1 MNDKRKIAKRI
12 IDFGFEYA
20 LFSEDENYKN
30 LVDKVEQQLEDIYFL
45 ENLKTVIED
54 KISLNKKYINKNK
67 ELYKLKD
74 SILKE
79 IRGLEREQEC

>member
-12 IDFGFEYA
+12 IDFGFEYD

-30 LVDKVEQQLEDIYFL
+30 LVDKVEQELEDIYFL
-45 ENLKTVIED
+45 ENLNTVIED

-74 SILKE
+74 RILKE

>member
-12 IDFGFEYA
+12 IDFGFEYG
-20 LFSEDENYKN
+20 LFSEDENYKK
-30 LVDKVEQQLEDIYFL
+30 LVDKVEQELEDIYFL
-45 ENLKTVIED
+45 ENLNTVIED

-74 SILKE
+74 SILEE

>member
-12 IDFGFEYA
+12 IDFGFEYD

-45 ENLKTVIED
+45 ENLNTVIED

-74 SILKE
+74 RILKE

>member
-12 IDFGFEYA
+12 IDFGFEYN

-45 ENLKTVIED
+45 ENLNTVIED

-67 ELYKLKD
+67 ELYKLKE
-74 SILKE
+74 SVLKE